1 MAYVWYVTKSKIN
14 NTLIIQNAGNGAFFP
29 GQNGHAGNL
38 NVPKTQANA
47 AFYKYSDAYEKGVF
61 LYQEHYKLD
70 SKNIYLHCN
79 NGDASGMPLNYWEG
93 AGNTDGSGSACLFT
107 FYAATL
113 SDDVTSAATTDLS
126 IVEYVQQADGEET
139 GGLTYTTI
147 ADEGSA
153 TINPW
158 SGTLLYS
165 DFYNTTP
172 TITPT
177 TVTKGQKVVVNFTR
191 LSDPC
196 IKFSTD
202 DNRTYYRLKVRG
214 AGEKWVTSYGENVAT
229 NQNVIAGSNDFVGL
243 YNPNNCWAFEKSG
256 LGLKIRNGNGKYI
269 KVSGTGNVAELG
281 NTGSV
286 FYLKNAPKNA
296 SSSNFSL
303 QYAENCYLGDHQA
316 TNTRIGTWTNSGD
329 PGAAGDAGSGYTI
342 VSTYV
347 LNDLKT
353 ALEERL
359 NSTVQP
365 TSLDANILRVA
376 TTDKLEEAKTA
387 AATATTLSELIAAY
401 NKAYSPIA
409 DANAYYRIKNMNGID
424 KAYPSSEEIWVGTDG
439 TLKSAYD
446 ADSKINRVISRKRE
460 SDNLVPQLWKLEAQS
475 DGNYKIRNANN
486 NCLWSQATTN
496 VDMPINENNGG
507 SYRLL
512 AVPTSSQTHVGSMA
526 AVNDGVST
534 FQLTLNGHSFNA
546 YGGDAEN
553 NISTYD
559 NHDND
564 GGNYWQLIKVT
575 EIPVAITSAKYATV
589 GFPFNTKVTTDGVRV
604 FYAKNAENGV
614 MTLTEVE
621 DKIIPAKQGAI
632 LYNENGATTA
642 KLEIT
647 SETGT
652 YENNCLTAT
661 TAGRTGYATEN
672 TYGLAL
678 SDATNEACFKIN
690 SLTTIPANKAFLN
703 KENYSEATGRAMELK
718 FMFNGGSIT
727 GIGNAIINNE
737 NADVKYYDLQGRR
750 VLYPAHGI
758 FVNSKGEK
766 VLIK

>member
-1 MAYVWYVTKSKIN
+1 MWYVTKCSN

-47 AFYKYSDAYEKGVF
+47 AIYKYSDAYEKGVL
-61 LYQEHYKLD
+61 LYQEQYKLD
-70 SKNIYLHCN
+70 NKNIYLHCN
-79 NGDASGMPLNYWEG
+79 NGDASGMPMSYWEG
-93 AGNTDGSGSACLFT
+93 ASSDGKGSACLFT

-113 SDDVTSAATTDLS
+113 SDDVTSAASTNLG
-126 IVEYVQQADGEET
+126 IVNYVQQIDGVAT
-139 GGLTYTTI
+139 GTTTNNSVV
-147 ADEGSA
+147 EVGSA
-153 TINPW
+153 TSNPW
-158 SGTLLYS
+158 ANSLCSNFYTPSVTPATVPS
-165 DFYNTTP
+165 DGSKIIVNYQTTS
-172 TITPT
+172 T
-177 TVTKGQKVVVNFTR
+177 
-191 LSDPC
+191 PC
-196 IKFSTD
+196 INFSTAE
-202 DNRTYYRLKVRG
+202 NTTYYRLKVRG

-229 NQNVIAGSNDFVGL
+229 NQTVTAGSNDFVGL

-269 KVSGTGNVAELG
+269 KVSGANNVAELG

-303 QYAENCYLGDHQA
+303 QYAENCYLGDHQVYDGR
-316 TNTRIGTWTNSGD
+316 TNTRIGTWSNSGD

-342 VSTYV
+342 VNTYV

-353 ALEERL
+353 VLEERL
-359 NSTVQP
+359 NSTKQP
-365 TSLDANILRVA
+365 ESLDANILRVA
-376 TTDKLEEAKTA
+376 ITDKLKEAKTA
-387 AATATTLSELIAAY
+387 ATAATTLSELIAAY

-409 DANAYYRIKNMNGID
+409 DANAYYRIKNMNGINN
-424 KAYPSSEEIWVGTDG
+424 AYPSSEDIWVGTDG

-460 SDNLVPQLWKLEAQS
+460 SDNIVPQLWKLEAQS
-475 DGNYKIRNANN
+475 DGTYKIRNANN

-526 AVNDGVST
+526 DVNDGVST

-546 YGGDAEN
+546 YGGDDQN

-564 GGNYWQLIKVT
+564 GGNYWQFIKVT

-589 GFPFNTKVTTDGVRV
+589 GFPFNTKVTTEGVRV
-604 FYAKNAENGV
+604 FYAKNAGNGV

-661 TAGRTGYATEN
+661 TAGRTGYTGGT

-678 SDATNEACFKIN
+678 SDATHEACFKLN
-690 SLTTIPANKAFLN
+690 TLKTIPANKAFLN
-703 KENYSEATGRAMELK
+703 AENYSEATGSAMELK

>member
-1 MAYVWYVTKSKIN
+1 MAYVWYVTKCSN

-47 AFYKYSDAYEKGVF
+47 AIYKYSDAYEKGVL
-61 LYQEHYKLD
+61 LYQEQYKLD
-70 SKNIYLHCN
+70 NKNIYLHCN
-79 NGDASGMPLNYWEG
+79 NGDASGMPMSYWEG
-93 AGNTDGSGSACLFT
+93 ASSDGKGSACLFT

-113 SDDVTSAATTDLS
+113 SDDVTSAASTNLG
-126 IVEYVQQADGEET
+126 IVNYVQQIDGVAT
-139 GGLTYTTI
+139 GTTTNNSVV
-147 ADEGSA
+147 EVGSA
-153 TINPW
+153 TSNPW
-158 SGTLLYS
+158 ANSLCSNFYTPSVTPETVPS
-165 DFYNTTP
+165 DVSNIIVNYQTTS
-172 TITPT
+172 T
-177 TVTKGQKVVVNFTR
+177 
-191 LSDPC
+191 PC
-196 IKFSTD
+196 INFSTD

-214 AGEKWVTSYGENVAT
+214 TGEKWVTSYGENVAT
-229 NQNVIAGSNDFVGL
+229 NQAVGSNDFIGL
-243 YNPNNCWAFEKSG
+243 YNNSWSFEKSG

-269 KVSGTGNVAELG
+269 KVSGTNNVAELG

-303 QYAENCYLGDHQA
+303 QYAADCYLGDHSEN
-316 TNTRIGTWTNSGD
+316 NTRIGTWTSSTSSSN

-342 VSTYV
+342 VNTYV

-353 ALEERL
+353 ALEARL
-359 NSTVQP
+359 NSTEQP
-365 TSLDANILRVA
+365 TTSLDANILRVA

-387 AATATTLSELIAAY
+387 AATATTLPELIVAY

-409 DANAYYRIKNMNGID
+409 EANAYYRIKNMNGIT
-424 KAYPSSEEIWVGTDG
+424 KAYPSSEDIWVGTDG
-439 TLKSAYD
+439 TLKSAHD
-446 ADSKINRVISRKRE
+446 ADSNIPCVISRKTQ

-475 DGNYKIRNANN
+475 DGTYKIRNANN

-507 SYRLL
+507 NYRLL
-512 AVPTSSQTHVGSMA
+512 AVPTSKQTHVGSMA

-546 YGGDAEN
+546 FGGDHEN
-553 NISTYD
+553 NISKYD
-559 NHDND
+559 GHDDD

-589 GFPFNTKVTTDGVRV
+589 GFPFNTKVTTEGVRV
-604 FYAKNAENGV
+604 FYAKNAGNGV

-661 TAGRTGYATEN
+661 TAGRKGYTAET

-678 SDATNEACFKIN
+678 SNATNEACFKIN
-690 SLTTIPANKAFLN
+690 HLTTIPANKAFLN
-703 KENYSEATGRAMELK
+703 AENYSEATGSAMELK

-727 GIGNAIINNE
+727 GIGNATINNE

>member
-1 MAYVWYVTKSKIN
+1 MWYVTKCSN

-29 GQNGHAGNL
+29 GQNGHYPYNL
-38 NVPKTQANA
+38 AQAKTQANA
-47 AFYKYSDAYEKGVF
+47 ALYKYSDAYKKGVL
-61 LYQEHYKLD
+61 LYQEQYKLD
-70 SKNIYLHCN
+70 NKNIYLHCN
-79 NGDASGMPLNYWEG
+79 DGDASGMPMSYWEG
-93 AGNTDGSGSACLFT
+93 ANTTDGTGSPCLFT

-113 SDDVTSAATTDLS
+113 SADVKSAATTDLS
-126 IVEYVQQADGEET
+126 IAAYVQQVDGEET
-139 GGLTYTTI
+139 GVTYTTF
-147 ADEGSA
+147 ADAGSA
-153 TINPW
+153 TSNPW
-158 SGTLLYS
+158 SLCSNFYTPSSVTPATVPS
-165 DFYNTTP
+165 DGSKIIVNYQTTS
-172 TITPT
+172 T
-177 TVTKGQKVVVNFTR
+177 
-191 LSDPC
+191 PC
-196 IKFSTD
+196 INFSTAE
-202 DNRTYYRLKVRG
+202 NTTYYRLKVRG

-229 NQNVIAGSNDFVGL
+229 NQNVIAAGSNDFVGL

-316 TNTRIGTWTNSGD
+316 SNTRIGTWTNSGD

-359 NSTVQP
+359 NSTEQP

-376 TTDKLEEAKTA
+376 TTDKLKEAKTA

-401 NKAYSPIA
+401 NNAYSPIA
-409 DANAYYRIKNMNGID
+409 EANAYYRIKNMNSIT

-446 ADSKINRVISRKRE
+446 ADRNINRVISRKKE
-460 SDNLVPQLWKLEAQS
+460 SDNIVPQLWKLEAQS
-475 DGNYKIRNANN
+475 DGTYKIRNANN

-512 AVPTSSQTHVGSMA
+512 AVPTSKQTHVGNMA
-526 AVNDGVST
+526 GVNDGVST

-546 YGGDAEN
+546 FGGDYEN
-553 NISTYD
+553 NISIYD
-559 NHDND
+559 NHDDD

-589 GFPFNTKVTTDGVRV
+589 GFPFNTKVTTEGVRV

-661 TAGRTGYATEN
+661 TAGRTGYTAET

>member
-1 MAYVWYVTKSKIN
+1 MWYVTKCSN

-29 GQNGHAGNL
+29 GQNGHYPYNL
-38 NVPKTQANA
+38 AQAKTQANA
-47 AFYKYSDAYEKGVF
+47 ALYKYSDAYKKGVL
-61 LYQEHYKLD
+61 LYQEQYKLD
-70 SKNIYLHCN
+70 NKNIYLHCN
-79 NGDASGMPLNYWEG
+79 NGDTSGMPMSYWEG
-93 AGNTDGSGSACLFT
+93 ANTTDGTGSPCLFT

-113 SDDVTSAATTDLS
+113 SDDVKSAATTDLS
-126 IVEYVQQADGEET
+126 IAAYVQQVDGEET
-139 GGLTYTTI
+139 GVTYTTF
-147 ADEGSA
+147 ADAGSA
-153 TINPW
+153 TSNPW
-158 SGTLLYS
+158 ANSLCSNFYTPSVMSATVPS
-165 DFYNTTP
+165 DGSKIIVNYQTTS
-172 TITPT
+172 T
-177 TVTKGQKVVVNFTR
+177 
-191 LSDPC
+191 PC
-196 IKFSTD
+196 INFSTD

-214 AGEKWVTSYGENVAT
+214 TGEKWVTSYGENVAT
-229 NQNVIAGSNDFVGL
+229 NQAVGSNDFIGL
-243 YNPNNCWAFEKSG
+243 YNNSWSFEKSG

-269 KVSGTGNVAELG
+269 KVSGTNNVAELG

-303 QYAENCYLGDHQA
+303 QYAADCYLGDHSEN
-316 TNTRIGTWTNSGD
+316 NTRIGTWTSSTSSSN

-342 VSTYV
+342 VNTYV

-353 ALEERL
+353 ALEARL
-359 NSTVQP
+359 NSTEQP
-365 TSLDANILRVA
+365 TTSLDANILRVA

-387 AATATTLSELIAAY
+387 AATATTLSGMIEAY
-401 NKAYSPIA
+401 NTAYSPIA
-409 DANAYYRIKNMNGID
+409 DANAYYRIQNMNGIK
-424 KAYPSSEEIWVGTDG
+424 KAYPSSEDIWVGTDG
-439 TLKSAYD
+439 TLKKAYD
-446 ADSKINRVISRKRE
+446 ADSKINRVISRKTQ

-475 DGNYKIRNANN
+475 DGTYKIRNANN

-546 YGGDAEN
+546 YGGDDQN
-553 NISTYD
+553 NISIYD
-559 NHDND
+559 NHDDD

-589 GFPFNTKVTTDGVRV
+589 GFPFNTKVTTEGVRV

-661 TAGRTGYATEN
+661 TAGRTGYTVET

-678 SDATNEACFKIN
+678 SDATHEACFKLN
-690 SLTTIPANKAFLN
+690 SLKTIPANKAFLN
-703 KENYSEATGRAMELK
+703 AENYSEATGSAMELK

-727 GIGNAIINNE
+727 GIGNATINNE

>member
-1 MAYVWYVTKSKIN
+1 MAYVWYVTKCSN
-14 NTLIIQNAGNGAFFP
+14 NTLFIQNAGNGAFFP

-47 AFYKYSDAYEKGVF
+47 AIYKYSDAYEKGVL
-61 LYQEHYKLD
+61 LYQEQYKLD
-70 SKNIYLHCN
+70 NKNIYLHCN
-79 NGDASGMPLNYWEG
+79 NGDASGMPMSYWEG
-93 AGNTDGSGSACLFT
+93 ASSDGKGSPCLFT

-113 SDDVTSAATTDLS
+113 SADVKSAATTDLS
-126 IVEYVQQADGEET
+126 IAAYVQQVDGEET
-139 GGLTYTTI
+139 GVTYTTF
-147 ADEGSA
+147 ADAGSA
-153 TINPW
+153 TSNPW
-158 SGTLLYS
+158 ANSLCSNFYTPSVMPATVPS
-165 DFYNTTP
+165 DGSKIIVNYQTTS
-172 TITPT
+172 T
-177 TVTKGQKVVVNFTR
+177 
-191 LSDPC
+191 PC
-196 IKFSTD
+196 INFSTAE
-202 DNRTYYRLKVRG
+202 NTTYYRLKVRG

-229 NQNVIAGSNDFVGL
+229 NQTVTAGSNDFVGL

-303 QYAENCYLGDHQA
+303 QYAEDCYLGDHQGYTQA
-316 TNTRIGTWTNSGD
+316 GNTRIGTWTNSGD

-353 ALEERL
+353 ALEARL
-359 NSTVQP
+359 NSTEQP
-365 TSLDANILRVA
+365 TLDANILRVA
-376 TTDKLEEAKTA
+376 TTDKLEKAKTA
-387 AATATTLSELIAAY
+387 VATATTLSGMIEAY
-401 NKAYSPIA
+401 NTAYSPIA
-409 DANAYYRIKNMNGID
+409 EANAYYRIKNMNSIT
-424 KAYPSSEEIWVGTDG
+424 KVYPSSEGIWVGTDG

-446 ADSKINRVISRKRE
+446 ADRNINHVISRKKE
-460 SDNLVPQLWKLEAQS
+460 SDNIVPQLWKLEAQS
-475 DGNYKIRNANN
+475 DGTYKIRNANN
-486 NCLWSQATTN
+486 NCLWNQATTN

-512 AVPTSSQTHVGSMA
+512 AVPTSRQTHVGSMA
-526 AVNDGVST
+526 GVNDGVST

-546 YGGDAEN
+546 YGGDDQN
-553 NISTYD
+553 NISIYD
-559 NHDND
+559 NHDDD
-564 GGNYWQLIKVT
+564 GGNYWQFIKVT

-589 GFPFNTKVTTDGVRV
+589 GFPFNTKVTTEGVRV

-678 SDATNEACFKIN
+678 SDATHEACFKIN
-690 SLTTIPANKAFLN
+690 TLKTIPANKAFLN